1 MNPLTFFQE
10 DLEDQQELLLQLPK
24 LSRDTKRAV
33 IDDLLETY
41 VAARVRNPS
50 RTKVERNKTAPP
62 VPGEYMDEKEAAAY
76 LRLAARQLRDLC
88 RDQNISHARIPDVPV
103 SEVGSGRVVF
113 CLPDSPQIAL
123 RLKFRAQESSSIGKK
138 AGAQPAHSLPSILGP
153 LWRCLP
159 RSSPMLIQ
167 VSSKEPMHY
176 SPLRQALAA

>member
-10 DLEDQQELLLQLPK
+10 DLEDQQELLRQLPK

-88 RDQNISHARIPDVPV
+88 RDQNISHARIDY
-103 SEVGSGRVVF
+103 RTY
-113 CLPDSPQIAL
+113 
-123 RLKFRAQESSSIGKK
+123 RFRKSDLDEWFFAYRIRRK
-138 AGAQPAHSLPSILGP
+138 SL
-153 LWRCLP
+153 
-159 RSSPMLIQ
+159 
-167 VSSKEPMHY
+167 Y
-176 SPLRQALAA
+176 D